1 MVKHSLTL
9 TGVLET
15 PYEKVPLSLE
25 NFNFTEDMLLK
36 SFGKDSWGKYDYHGK
51 MMSDGRFYMYKN
63 YPNTPAIKTKTLAG
77 YVTAEGNLAGHAYE
91 GKNPPNSV
99 NVPPIGAFFIDT
111 KFNQW
116 IGYTAK
122 SSVSSQIPLL
132 LNLKAMQKGHL
143 FGMGMKNGFVYL
155 LVGSLKL
162 DEGTVFMMEIWLP
175 TGPNLRKTYT
185 HYHGKFSAQGMRTI
199 MTGTTELRYKNS
211 LEMVDIQE
219 TGTFNLAFDAQAI
232 RQQPLPQIPLMH
244 QPMHQPVQQIP
255 PNPYSMQYVQ
265 PQHIQSTMAMN
276 YPQPTPY
283 KPPNLED
290 KDYIPPMDEIELDVA
305 PSKRGIKTVSFAK
318 QEVGDEFDF
327 GDD

>member
-1 MVKHSLTL
+1 
-9 TGVLET
+9 
-15 PYEKVPLSLE
+15 
-25 NFNFTEDMLLK
+25 
-36 SFGKDSWGKYDYHGK
+36 
-51 MMSDGRFYMYKN
+51 MYKN

-99 NVPPIGAFFIDT
+99 NVPPIGAFFINA

-116 IGYTAK
+116 TGYTEK
-122 SSVSSQIPLL
+122 SLFSSQTPLS
-132 LNLKAMQKGHL
+132 LNLKALENGHL

-155 LVGSLKL
+155 LVGKL
-162 DEGTVFMMEIWLP
+162 QLDHGTVFMMEIWLP
-175 TGPNLRKTYT
+175 TGPNLRKTYI
-185 HYHGKFSAQGMRTI
+185 HYHGKFSTQGMRTI
-199 MTGTTELRYKNS
+199 MTGNTELRYKNS
-211 LEMVDIQE
+211 LETADVQE
-219 TGTFNLAFDAQAI
+219 KGTFDLAFDASAQAI
-232 RQQPLPQIPLMH
+232 RQQPLPQMP
-244 QPMHQPVQQIP
+244 PMHQPVQQPVQQHP

-283 KPPNLED
+283 KPPNLQD
-290 KDYIPPMDEIELDVA
+290 KDYIPPLDEIELDAA